1 MLMPGVNA
9 EDWWFLDSL
18 LFWNLQSDWEDWWE
32 IQAAYKALEGS
43 TLEWVWKFNMP
54 QN

>member
-1 MLMPGVNA
+1 MLETGS
-9 EDWWFLDSL
+9 FLIHKQMKSL
-18 LFWNLQSDWEDWWE
+18 LFRNLQSGWEDWGK

-43 TLEWVWKFNMP
+43 TLERVWKFNMP